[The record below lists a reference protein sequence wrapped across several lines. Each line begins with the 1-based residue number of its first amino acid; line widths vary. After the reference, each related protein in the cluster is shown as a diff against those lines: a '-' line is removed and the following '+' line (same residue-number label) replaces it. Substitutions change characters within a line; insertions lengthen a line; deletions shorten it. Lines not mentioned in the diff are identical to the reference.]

1 MSLYDDAVDAL
12 LAAVDRLAL
21 RPAECREEDLADLA
35 EAADAVREARLGEEQ
50 DPATPC
56 DAATPVLDVPVFR
69 WPRWRA
75 PG

>member
-35 EAADAVREARLGEEQ
+35 EAADAVREARIGEQQ
-50 DPATPC
+50 DPETPC
-56 DAATPVLDVPVFR
+56 EEIPGVLDVPMFR
-69 WPRWRA
+69 WPRRRS